1 MNLLARSAAAAV
13 CVASLFC
20 SAAEPSIKTERTG
33 GLKGKTS
40 VALAAFRVI
49 FVTEDSVAATSS
61 NNFGGGG
68 MFSAGRATVQQDAE
82 LLGLTKPV
90 MQKIADS
97 VYADFLSKIKA
108 QGYTILQPSELAA
121 KSEQYKSLDMT
132 ENFQSGRW
140 GYYVVPTGQVSISL
154 AADESQ
160 ALGHGSKSGA
170 FGGFKGNA
178 QRMKKGEADKV
189 LPEISRADG
198 TPILGVTYVISF
210 ADFKSN
216 GYSHWGQSA
225 KTKID
230 PGATINGFD
239 PKALEPMATGIQ
251 LWDKDTN
258 CIACPPA
265 TLAIKG
271 NLHSDAG
278 IGEMAKYDAKT
289 AAERRANAIGEAFT
303 GDNIKHKAYMMTI
316 DAPAYEKE
324 TIALANK
331 ASDLMVAA
339 VAKEK

>member
-1 MNLLARSAAAAV
+1 MNLLTRAAATAV

-20 SAAEPSIKTERTG
+20 SAEPSIKTERVG

-68 MFSAGRATVQQDAE
+68 MFSAGRATSQQDAE
-82 LLGLTKPV
+82 LLGLTKPL
-90 MQKIADS
+90 MQTITDS
-97 VYADFLSKIKA
+97 IYSDFLAKLKA
-108 QGYTILQPSELAA
+108 QGYTALQPSELAA
-121 KSEQYKSLDMT
+121 KSDQYKSLDMT
-132 ENFQSGRW
+132 ENFQTGRW
-140 GYYVVPTGQVSISL
+140 GIYVVPTGQVSISL

-160 ALGHGSKSGA
+160 ALGHGSKSGV
-170 FGGFKGNA
+170 FGGFKGNS

-189 LPEISRADG
+189 LPEVSKTNG
-198 TPILGVTYVISF
+198 TPLIGVTYVVSF

-230 PGATINGFD
+230 PGATINGFEGKGLD
-239 PKALEPMATGIQ
+239 PMATGIQ

-258 CIACPPA
+258 CMGCPPA
-265 TLAIKG
+265 TLALKG

-289 AAERRANAIGEAFT
+289 ASERTTNALGMALT
-303 GDNIKHKAYMMTI
+303 GDNVKHKAYMMTI

-324 TIALANK
+324 TKALSAK
-331 ASDLMVAA
+331 ATDLMIAA
-339 VAKEK
+339 VVKEK